1 MDLEVKEWTCQAT
14 KKKKKSPSKWMNSA
28 KLLMLGKSAKRIT
41 RSVANFRDLAQVLSS
56 SSSQDFNNCIFILR
70 KNK

>member
-14 KKKKKSPSKWMNSA
+14 KKKKSPSKWMNSA

-41 RSVANFRDLAQVLSS
+41 RSVANFRDLAQVLS
-56 SSSQDFNNCIFILR
+56 
-70 KNK
+70 